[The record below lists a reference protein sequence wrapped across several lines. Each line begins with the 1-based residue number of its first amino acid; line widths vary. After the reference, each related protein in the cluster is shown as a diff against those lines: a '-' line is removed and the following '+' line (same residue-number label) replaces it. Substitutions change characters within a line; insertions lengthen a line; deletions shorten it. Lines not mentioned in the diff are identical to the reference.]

1 MDVHAA
7 PDGPTGT
14 KRKKKRLGSGT
25 SGRILNTRK
34 EQEMNEVEFYL
45 EDLKSKFSKINLSE
59 MFLENGDVVNTG
71 KCNGAG

>member
-1 MDVHAA
+1 
-7 PDGPTGT
+7 
-14 KRKKKRLGSGT
+14 
-25 SGRILNTRK
+25 
-34 EQEMNEVEFYL
+34 MNEVEFYL